1 MKHSMPYFVVGNY
14 LYYSRQYQSLLAAKN
29 MLLRFHILF
38 ISLNIVYLF
47 SLALVSRFAPIFR
60 NCYNLTKNVIRIT
73 RNIWNIFLYIL
84 LLNLLGF
91 GKFLISS
98 LIALLN
104 CFLGCSILYTIYKVY
119 FTSDDGYFNS
129 MAWSNRYFQLPI
141 FRTLQ
146 EL

>member
-14 LYYSRQYQSLLAAKN
+14 LYYSRQYQSLLATKN
-29 MLLRFHILF
+29 MLLGFHILF

-60 NCYNLTKNVIRIT
+60 NFYNLTKNVIRIT

-84 LLNLLGF
+84 LLKLLGF

-104 CFLGCSILYTIYKVY
+104 CSLGCSILYTIYKVY
-119 FTSDDGYFNS
+119 FISDDGYFNS
-129 MAWSNRYFQLPI
+129 MAWSNRYFQMPI

>member
-14 LYYSRQYQSLLAAKN
+14 LYYSRQYQSLLATKN
-29 MLLRFHILF
+29 MLLGFHILF

-47 SLALVSRFAPIFR
+47 SLALLSRFAPIFR

-84 LLNLLGF
+84 LLKLLGF

-104 CFLGCSILYTIYKVY
+104 CSLGCSILYTIYKVY
-119 FTSDDGYFNS
+119 FISDDGYFNS
-129 MAWSNRYFQLPI
+129 MAWSNRYFQMPI

>member
-29 MLLRFHILF
+29 MVLGFHILF

-104 CFLGCSILYTIYKVY
+104 CSLGCSILYTIYKVY

>member
-29 MLLRFHILF
+29 MLLGFHILF

-84 LLNLLGF
+84 LLKLLGF

-104 CFLGCSILYTIYKVY
+104 CSLGCSILYTIYKVY
-119 FTSDDGYFNS
+119 FISDDGYFNS
-129 MAWSNRYFQLPI
+129 MAWSNRYFQMPI

>member
-29 MLLRFHILF
+29 MVLGFHILF

-104 CFLGCSILYTIYKVY
+104 CSLGCSILCTIYKVY
-119 FTSDDGYFNS
+119 FISDDGYFNS

>member
-14 LYYSRQYQSLLAAKN
+14 LYYSRQYQSLLATKN
-29 MLLRFHILF
+29 MLLGFHILF

-84 LLNLLGF
+84 LLKLLGF

-104 CFLGCSILYTIYKVY
+104 CSLGCSILYTIYKVY
-119 FTSDDGYFNS
+119 FISDDGYFNS
-129 MAWSNRYFQLPI
+129 MAWSNRYFQMPI

>member
-14 LYYSRQYQSLLAAKN
+14 LYNSRQYQSLLAAKN
-29 MLLRFHILF
+29 MVLGFHILF

-84 LLNLLGF
+84 LLNLIGF
-91 GKFLISS
+91 GKFLIFS

-104 CFLGCSILYTIYKVY
+104 CSLGCSILYTIYKVY